1 MVDLDL
7 FLGKVKYDRILEY
20 KISWKV
26 LQIFAQ
32 ECSNDDLGLTLS
44 FFYGKVKFVFWNFI
58 WEEILDFV
66 EDFFLVQKLINTVK

>member
-44 FFYGKVKFVFWNFI
+44 FFYGKVKFAFWDFI

-66 EDFFLVQKLINTVK
+66 EDFLGPKVNKYS

>member
-1 MVDLDL
+1 MSNTKTVQWWPLVDLDP

-44 FFYGKVKFVFWNFI
+44 FFMARSNLLSGFLYGKRSW
-58 WEEILDFV
+58 IL
-66 EDFFLVQKLINTVK
+66 

>member
-26 LQIFAQ
+26 LQILLK
-32 ECSNDDLGLTLS
+32 NVLMMTLVDLE
-44 FFYGKVKFVFWNFI
+44 FFYGKVKFAFWDFI

-66 EDFFLVQKLINTVK
+66 EDFLGPKVNKYS